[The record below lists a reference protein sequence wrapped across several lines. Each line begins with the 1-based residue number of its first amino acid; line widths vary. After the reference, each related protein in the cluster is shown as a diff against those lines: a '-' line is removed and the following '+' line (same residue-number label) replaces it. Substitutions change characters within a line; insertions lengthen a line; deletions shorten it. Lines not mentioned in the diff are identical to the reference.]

1 MMGAAASGAKGK
13 RVCLELNKKEYQ
25 HLLQVLEM
33 ADWILNA
40 HGHEEDKKI
49 KPFTDLEQKVFALA
63 NDIDCGALIEYSE
76 EHRQYLPT
84 RAYEETSSAMPRI
97 EEFENETFWDELIDR
112 LAERDLLSELGK
124 KAFLALP
131 PSERMLKMDAGRERY
146 SLEMEKHGIDRLGVV
161 AEAAPGKRK

>member
-1 MMGAAASGAKGK
+1 MGSAASGAGKGK
-13 RVCLELNKKEYQ
+13 RVSLEFNKKEYL

-49 KPFTDLEQKVFALA
+49 KPFSDLEQKIFAAA
-63 NDIDCGALIEYSE
+63 NDVDCGALIEYAE
-76 EHRQYLPT
+76 EQRLYVPT
-84 RAYEETSSAMPRI
+84 RAYEDTCSAMPRI

-112 LAERDLLSELGK
+112 LAERDLLRELGK

-131 PSERMLKMDAGRERY
+131 PSERMLKMDEGRERY

-161 AEAAPGKRK
+161 ADAAPGKRK